1 MILYIVISSKNF
13 PPICFLSKQKG
24 IIMDL
29 IAGQIYTTNDMIKFF
44 NVSKDTWKKKKE
56 KLLLHFDNF
65 YEYEVEYDSKD
76 RRKINYKIIKQL
88 GKYEPPQKKSVIRNK
103 TYENEIVKVIEVDN
117 IQTAKNV
124 SRIIKDTDEI
134 KAFNHTEGTV
144 YEYTRV
150 RMRNMFGIKAGE
162 AGTHGKIVEKIWCRL
177 RTDINLYIDIP
188 QEEIQ
193 DFYKFFN
200 KEKNSI
206 KEAELTLYSDFENG
220 LITRDELNEQIGETG
235 LICFLTA
242 KEKFREKYGY
252 YPIKVP
258 VYELSAYE
266 ATEETNEMEKI
277 AA

>member
-1 MILYIVISSKNF
+1 
-13 PPICFLSKQKG
+13 
-24 IIMDL
+24 MDL

-44 NVSKDTWKKKKE
+44 NVSTDTGKKKKE